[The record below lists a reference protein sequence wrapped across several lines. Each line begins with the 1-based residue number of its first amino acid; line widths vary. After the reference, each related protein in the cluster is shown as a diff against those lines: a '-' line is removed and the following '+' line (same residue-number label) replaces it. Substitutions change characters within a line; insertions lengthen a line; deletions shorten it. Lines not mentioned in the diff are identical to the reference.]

1 MTSLTSLPDAALS
14 GDRAAVLHALL
25 IGLADDYAGTEDV
38 RTKAAL
44 AAQIRGTS
52 ADLAA
57 MKADDAKAG
66 DPVDEIAERRAARG
80 AGPAAGAGHPSARSS

>member
-1 MTSLTSLPDAALS
+1 MAAKLSLSAAALS

-25 IGLADDYAGTEDV
+25 IGLADDYSNTEDV

-57 MKADDAKAG
+57 LADDSKVG
-66 DPVDEIAERRAARG
+66 DSVDEIAQRRAARG
-80 AGPAAGAGHPSARSS
+80 AGPAAGVGKARARKG